1 MGSSGTGIES
11 LLDHPNEPLR
21 EVYKQFAREAAAKAG
36 RGNRKR
42 LARLSDLALKVYC
55 DECLNSL
62 RDLPNAQERIA
73 DVQARPELRNPL
85 RPEYKVFFQKFLEAV
100 SNESWNEKEQKWLT
114 RLESAEI
121 TESTL
126 YGWWKKWNAELK
138 RVLNNEIY
146 QDSDGKLVYVAISP
160 G

>member
-73 DVQARPELRNPL
+73 DVQARPELLNPL
-85 RPEYKVFFQKFLEAV
+85 RPEYKVFFQKFLE
-100 SNESWNEKEQKWLT
+100 
-114 RLESAEI
+114 
-121 TESTL
+121 
-126 YGWWKKWNAELK
+126 
-138 RVLNNEIY
+138 
-146 QDSDGKLVYVAISP
+146 
-160 G
+160 